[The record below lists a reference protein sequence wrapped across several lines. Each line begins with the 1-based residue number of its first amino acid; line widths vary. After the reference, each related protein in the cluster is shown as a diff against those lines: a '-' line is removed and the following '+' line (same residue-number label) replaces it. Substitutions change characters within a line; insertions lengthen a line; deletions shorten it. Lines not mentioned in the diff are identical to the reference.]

1 MYPDLVK
8 IVLLILSLFMIGALI
23 IFSAKHL
30 RRSNQE
36 LLAELWKLYG
46 IEFFIVAAVLIPAY
60 FGGVIFIIA
69 LLLFNLRAHVE
80 IAQLHGYAQ
89 KTNIITAGIL
99 FSSVVIIA
107 ESYILP
113 QGFLVYYFISLT
125 AFFVFL
131 ILYVMAGKKH
141 HVIASALLPMII
153 FLLSISCLLH
163 IRSMETGFLLI
174 IFLYLVTETNDAFAM
189 IAGKLIGRTRLY
201 PRISPNKTWEGMVSG
216 VVVSMLVG
224 LGYSSYILDYSF
236 SEASIIIGLIITGAI
251 IGDMI
256 FSVYKRA
263 YNTKDF
269 MTLIKGHGGII
280 DIYDSLLV
288 SSITFYVLI
297 LLTGLSS
304 SL

>member
-1 MYPDLVK
+1 
-8 IVLLILSLFMIGALI
+8 MIGALI